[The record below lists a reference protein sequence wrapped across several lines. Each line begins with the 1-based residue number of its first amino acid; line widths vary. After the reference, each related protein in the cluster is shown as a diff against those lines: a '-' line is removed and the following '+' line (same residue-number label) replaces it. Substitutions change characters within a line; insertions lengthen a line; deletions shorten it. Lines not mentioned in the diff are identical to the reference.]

1 MSPKPYV
8 WQMIKEA
15 VENLG
20 GKATYSEIKDYIRNK
35 YGEVNESTITCQI
48 IVCTVNHPSRIHYLE
63 NIAKNIDAI
72 TVNGHRLKLYVDE
85 NGRDGV
91 EYPTD
96 VGPIDIL
103 AVDEKG
109 NFVVFE
115 LKLSRGADKAMGQIS
130 RYMGW
135 VKQNLA
141 EDKGVKG
148 VIAAKKVDEKLKYA
162 ASIIPVL
169 SLFEYELNFKIEGV
183 SI

>member
-1 MSPKPYV
+1 MLFP
-8 WQMIKEA
+8 
-15 VENLG
+15 VESHLRDFIAN
-20 GKATYSEIKDYIRNK
+20 
-35 YGEVNESTITCQI
+35 
-48 IVCTVNHPSRIHYLE
+48 
-63 NIAKNIDAI
+63 NIGAI

-103 AVDEKG
+103 AVDG
-109 NFVVFE
+109 DDNFVVFE

-135 VKQNLA
+135 VKRNLA

-162 ASIIPVL
+162 SSTIPDI
-169 SLFEYELNFKIEGV
+169 SLFEYELNFKIQEVNIGEEMGNRG
-183 SI
+183 